1 MKIGAFI
8 LLLVLSS
15 SAILRAD
22 ATFWN
27 NGIALPQWIG
37 NDSNGT
43 GTGPGYTVYD
53 DFTVPNNVTTI
64 TGLSYTD
71 ILNYGSWSDYVSTN
85 WSLFF
90 NASDP
95 FGVPLYSGTAVF
107 TMTPQGN
114 GLMLFSVT
122 SLSIP
127 VSSGHWYVGFQNNFS
142 SNMQIVESSRAGAA
156 GNGLPGWWQ
165 QDNTKGFQTETP
177 YGDTAFA
184 VSGTSIGEPS
194 PEPSSLVMLGSGM
207 LGIAAMVRRKFL
219 G

>member
-15 SAILRAD
+15 SEILRAD

-27 NGIALPQWIG
+27 NGIASPQSIG
-37 NDSNGT
+37 NDTRGT

-90 NASDP
+90 NANDP

-107 TMTPQGN
+107 TMTP
-114 GLMLFSVT
+114 
-122 SLSIP
+122 P
-127 VSSGHWYVGFQNNFS
+127 
-142 SNMQIVESSRAGAA
+142 
-156 GNGLPGWWQ
+156 
-165 QDNTKGFQTETP
+165 
-177 YGDTAFA
+177 
-184 VSGTSIGEPS
+184 
-194 PEPSSLVMLGSGM
+194 
-207 LGIAAMVRRKFL
+207 RRKRPNVVFYHRPEHPSL
-219 G
+219 IRPLACRVPKQFFK